1 MTFWT
6 ICPKI
11 YLVIYMADF
20 EEMYYE
26 LFRATE
32 KAINILIEAQR
43 KCEDMYI
50 NSPECE
56 ILTFPDK
63 NIKK

>member
-11 YLVIYMADF
+11 YVVISMADF

-26 LFRATE
+26 LFRTTE

-50 NSPECE
+50 NSSECE

>member
-1 MTFWT
+1 M
-6 ICPKI
+6 
-11 YLVIYMADF
+11 VISMADF

-50 NSPECE
+50 NSSECE

-63 NIKK
+63 NTKK